1 MALHQVFL
9 AFLAF
14 GLVVFAE
21 SQFQR
26 IFEKPKLETIF
37 HHPIQRVAVVG
48 AGPAGLQAAAK
59 LIEHNFTVR
68 LFERAPHP
76 GGNWLYSEDTP
87 VRESYP

>member
-1 MALHQVFL
+1 
-9 AFLAF
+9 
-14 GLVVFAE
+14 
-21 SQFQR
+21 
-26 IFEKPKLETIF
+26 
-37 HHPIQRVAVVG
+37 VG